1 MKMEPTMTSPAGIAL
16 VLHDMLR
23 SSHEILCA
31 SRQKTPSRA
40 GQLEAGNCFSTTSA
54 SAHMALA
61 SNSFKRA

>member
-1 MKMEPTMTSPAGIAL
+1 MKMAATMTSPAGIAV

-23 SSHEILCA
+23 SAHVILCA
-31 SRQKTPSRA
+31 SRQKTPSCA

-61 SNSFKRA
+61 SHSFKRA